1 MKDNIKAKLKPNF
14 VEMKQDRPIEFGK
27 PFVEFEQK

>member
-14 VEMKQDRPIEFGK
+14 VEIGYRQIEFGDLY
-27 PFVEFEQK
+27 VELNQNE